1 LPLQGLFFIFIFM
14 RKDFQD
20 LLNNISKEDTP
31 QSQESKNDRI
41 LVIDALN
48 LFFRNFATINMVN
61 QDGAHIGGLGGF
73 LRSLGSLI
81 RTIQPTG
88 VYVIFDGIGSSTNRK
103 NLMPEYKSNRGLTR
117 ITNWDT
123 FDDLEDEDDAKVS
136 QITRVIQYLKCL
148 PIKMGMIDKAE
159 ADDMIAYLS
168 KRLPEEYGSSVIIVS
183 SDKDYIQL
191 VNPKVTLYRPVNKVF
206 FDADKVKEEFGI
218 PVENFIIYKTLLGD
232 QSDQVAGIKGLG
244 PKTLLKRFPELT
256 SQKVTMEDI
265 FKWSEERLTEN
276 KIYPRILQ
284 KEMDL
289 RNNYRLMD
297 LANPILDDRQIAYIE
312 GIISSDYNG
321 FSPKNFLSLYEID
334 GLGHIIRNVEW
345 WLKDVFEKLNSY
357 K

>member
-1 LPLQGLFFIFIFM
+1 M

-20 LLNNISKEDTP
+20 LLNNITKEETP
-31 QSQESKNDRI
+31 QNQESKNDRI

-61 QDGAHIGGLGGF
+61 PDGVHIGGLGGF
-73 LRSLGSLI
+73 LRSLGSLV

-123 FDDLEDEDDAKVS
+123 FEDLEEEDDAKVS
-136 QITRVIQYLKCL
+136 QITRIIQYLKCL
-148 PIKMGMIDKAE
+148 PVKMGMIDRAE
-159 ADDMIAYLS
+159 ADDMIAYLA
-168 KRLPEEYGSSVIIVS
+168 KRLPEEYNSSVVIVS

-191 VNPKVTLYRPVNKVF
+191 VNKKVTLYRPVNKVF
-206 FDADKVKEEFGI
+206 FDSEKVKEEFGI

-232 QSDQVAGIKGLG
+232 QSDQIAGIKGVG

-256 SQKVTMEDI
+256 SQKVTLEDI
-265 FKWSEERLTEN
+265 FKLSEQRLTEN
-276 KIYPRILQ
+276 ITYPRILQ
-284 KEMDL
+284 KEMEL
-289 RNNYRLMD
+289 RNSYRLMD
-297 LANPILDDRQIAYIE
+297 LGNPILDERQKEYIE
-312 GIISSDYNG
+312 GIILSEYPG
-321 FSPKNFLSLYEID
+321 FSPESFLSLYQMD
-334 GLGHIIRNVEW
+334 GLGHIIQNVEW
-345 WLKDVFEKLNSY
+345 WLNDIFGKLNSY